1 MANTKIDV
9 RGTQFLDDNG
19 NLYYGIDM
27 GEAKNEINYNL
38 QLFFTSIGI
47 NKYHFRPNTPALRL
61 DLGGQ
66 PSFLVKIN
74 ITLPE
79 NNKVIVV
86 PFIIQNIRGS
96 LKITQSAPYSACYVE
111 FIVGKDLL
119 ATGYLDFGRIYIT
132 APQNP
137 KDIALKKKEGEE
149 KRKTRKL
156 YLERKFKNLG
166 GSKLSKAEINA
177 LQDIRRQ
184 WVSSDSNA
192 VKKLLAMRY
201 IYKRGILSSKYA
213 LTEDG
218 EDLLNWLLQEY

>member
-1 MANTKIDV
+1 
-9 RGTQFLDDNG
+9 
-19 NLYYGIDM
+19 M
-27 GEAKNEINYNL
+27 GVAKNEINYNF
-38 QLFFTSIGI
+38 QLFFTFIGI
-47 NKYHFRPNTPALRL
+47 NKYHLKSNMPALRP

-66 PSFLVKIN
+66 PYFLVNNIN

-86 PFIIQNIRGS
+86 PFTIQNIRGS
-96 LKITQSAPYSACYVE
+96 LKITQSTPYSDSACYVE

-119 ATGYLDFGRIYIT
+119 ATGYLSAGRLYLQ

-137 KDIALKKKEGEE
+137 KEIALKKKEGEE
-149 KRKTRKL
+149 RRKTRKL

-166 GSKLSKAEINA
+166 GSKLSKAEISA

-192 VKKLLAMRY
+192 VKKLLATGY
-201 IYKRGILSSKYA
+201 ICKRGILSSKYA

-218 EDLLNWLLQEY
+218 GDLLNWLLHEY